1 MDLLESHF
9 HLTVAAFAKDLMAT
23 STPVSTFQDLEKLV
37 DEMLAVFHSCREKY
51 KMGGGLKSCPN
62 LSVAAAADRLLEL
75 VVPQDVPAMAELPV
89 DPPYKAARLESQ
101 SDFLDAEDELEV
113 VDGGQGDQGGSST
126 PASPPVPD
134 ARPAAPDAR
143 PAPPDQFRDYMLKG
157 YNDIRNMKLKC
168 AVCVCFCVVGFCYYA
183 LNLFTAKL
191 VCRLGDGV
199 ANNAIWMLWMMEFFD
214 NGHVIEYPA
223 ALA

>member
-1 MDLLESHF
+1 
-9 HLTVAAFAKDLMAT
+9 
-23 STPVSTFQDLEKLV
+23 
-37 DEMLAVFHSCREKY
+37 
-51 KMGGGLKSCPN
+51 MGGGLKSCPN
-62 LSVAAAADRLLEL
+62 LSAAADRLLEL

-157 YNDIRNMKLKC
+157 YNDIRNMNIFITIEAYL
-168 AVCVCFCVVGFCYYA
+168 CYHSV
-183 LNLFTAKL
+183 LCTINLPEIIFL
-191 VCRLGDGV
+191 IL
-199 ANNAIWMLWMMEFFD
+199 
-214 NGHVIEYPA
+214 
-223 ALA
+223 